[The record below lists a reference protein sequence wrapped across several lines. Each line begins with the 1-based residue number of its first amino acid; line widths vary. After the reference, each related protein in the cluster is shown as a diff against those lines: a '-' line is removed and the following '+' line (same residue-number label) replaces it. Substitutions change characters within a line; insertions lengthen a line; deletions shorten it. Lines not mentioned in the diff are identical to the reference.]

1 MKGRRWLVL
10 GVAAGIAV
18 GIGKLPYFAGAAVSL
33 SDTAEH
39 LVGTGGLDLL
49 HRAARHGAPQR
60 VLEALMAIIAVV
72 LPGVTAVL
80 LLVAARSTLRLR
92 SIISLLLAAL
102 GVASFFYLPH
112 GIAAGTA
119 ALAFVAAGIAVVAT
133 GPLVAAPLAGVAGL
147 IAVTFLPR
155 LLARHSTVPSLPI
168 ERLHEALF
176 QTAGAPLWLRI
187 IVLIIAA
194 LPFVVAARLV
204 IR

>member
-18 GIGKLPYFAGAAVSL
+18 GIGRLPYFAGAAVSL

-49 HRAARHGAPQR
+49 HAAARHGAPQR
-60 VLEALMAIIAVV
+60 VIQALTAIVAVA
-72 LPGVTAVL
+72 LPGVTALL

-92 SIISLLLAAL
+92 SLISLLLAAL
-102 GVASFFYLPH
+102 GIASFFYLPH
-112 GIAAGTA
+112 GVAAGTA
-119 ALAFVAAGIAVVAT
+119 ALALVAAGIAVVAT
-133 GPLVAAPLAGVAGL
+133 GPLVAAPLAAVAGL
-147 IAVTFLPR
+147 IGVTFLPR
-155 LLARHSTVPSLPI
+155 LLAKNSTVPTLPI

-176 QTAGAPLWLRI
+176 HSAGAPLWLRI
-187 IVLIIAA
+187 VVLIIAA
-194 LPFVVAARLV
+194 LPFGFAARLV